1 MSGRLA
7 VVGLGPGDAR
17 FLTADAQDT
26 LRQAEAVYGYGPY
39 LDRVPARP
47 GQSRHASDNREELAR
62 AGAALDHAASGARV
76 AMVSGG
82 DPGVFAMAAAI
93 CEAIDA
99 GPPAWRGVDLAII
112 PGVTAMLAV
121 AARAGAPLGH
131 DFCAISLSDN
141 LKPWALIER
150 RLAAAADAGFV
161 IALYNPVSKAR
172 PTQLVAAFGTLGRHL
187 PATTPVIFGR
197 AVGREGERLAFTDL
211 AHAGAEPADMAT
223 LIIVG
228 SEATR
233 IVTRPG
239 LSPLV
244 YTPRAAVEAGR

>member
-17 FLTADAQDT
+17 FLTGEAQET
-26 LRQAEAVYGYGPY
+26 LRQAAAVYGYGPY
-39 LDRVPARP
+39 LDRVPAQP
-47 GQSRHASDNREELAR
+47 GQTRHASDNREELAR
-62 AGAALDHAASGARV
+62 ASAALDHAASGARV

-82 DPGVFAMAAAI
+82 DPGVFAMAAAV
-93 CEAIDA
+93 CEAIDT
-99 GPPAWRGVDLAII
+99 GPPAWRAVDLAIV

-172 PTQLVAAFGTLGRHL
+172 PTQLTTAFETLVRYL

-197 AVGREGERLAFTDL
+197 GVGREGERLAVVDL
-211 AHAGAEPADMAT
+211 ARAAAEPADMAT

-228 SEATR
+228 SAATR
-233 IVTRPG
+233 VVARPG
-239 LSPLV
+239 LAPLV
-244 YTPRAAVEAGR
+244 YTPRAAVEAVR